1 LETKIEKYFSGSGIT
16 KNIHWKEK
24 KNKNRLKKFFFLEK
38 MTMKRSIYEND
49 LIRKYCHQD
58 GRTTFTHILSNSNL
72 SFSIP
77 EENVINFYEEYMD
90 YKGKDNGY
98 LCEIRHNDCIMN
110 DNKNK
115 SPVCID
121 MIITTNDG
129 YDPEFETII
138 NKICQHIHNITI
150 DKSNVIITLQAE
162 NKDDDDDELN
172 GKFYGVRFCLPL
184 LKLTRYENI
193 SVMNTVMTKCQEY
206 LNDKTDE
213 LGVSFKFSVP
223 NTVALI
229 GSQDIYENNIHIA
242 YNCPK
247 IYSPDTKKRVKLV
260 KTDIDDPFS
269 DYFIYPLKQIN
280 RSREVEWMTK
290 MNTKGKQPMLYV
302 LSAYYPTMYDK
313 IQSVETPVMN
323 EFEIDVPT
331 EKDDNPTTPA
341 EEEKPIEVP
350 FHVKYEKMTSGIQG
364 DIADMF
370 YEDMKDDVK
379 TSYDVFGN
387 FFICIWDNQDKLW
400 KINKN
405 TGQLTQSILNWG
417 KKVHNDVN
425 IELDRI
431 KAKYSREHPEF
442 CKAFALGK
450 KYNELYKKLGTLSTC
465 KAIAE
470 IVAGKRNQTYF
481 MDRLN
486 IEQKTLLP
494 IKNGKII
501 NLATGEVRERTK
513 TDLFSYESPVEY
525 LVKDKYE
532 EAEKYMLTLCC
543 GDVGL
548 MAVLQV
554 LFGYII
560 TGMNNQKI
568 IPIITGGGDNGKSTL
583 CLLIKEI
590 LGKNFATPA
599 NKKCFIQ
606 TRDTSAHNAEFIS
619 LMGGYRFTY
628 LSETKED
635 DVLRDEEIKKM
646 VGDDTVKIRA
656 CGGKEEVEVR
666 FQCKCLIATNHIP
679 KFKKDDRTLTDKI
692 LAIPFNHTFPKDR
705 TKTMDEIIEPLKNE
719 MFSWIVQGAIRFLK
733 DKKIDTEYP
742 ALVEAKEKFLHHND
756 FLEDFLKDRC
766 IVDPKPDGMSSADY
780 SKTRIDSDKW
790 FERSRLWKEW
800 REYVDE
806 MDDPDLR
813 KIKRSTLYMSVK
825 AKFGDVY
832 KVSSEYYRGFRLRH
846 KYDGNQQCHRDPY
859 SKEEE
864 DEMRTNNAQLNHTLR
879 TAQSKFGNEISIVPY
894 LPPN

>member
-1 LETKIEKYFSGSGIT
+1 
-16 KNIHWKEK
+16 
-24 KNKNRLKKFFFLEK
+24 
-38 MTMKRSIYEND
+38 MTTSRNEYDHE
-49 LIRKYCHQD
+49 LIRKYNANVPEN
-58 GRTTFTHILSNSNL
+58 GKMAFTHTMSDAKLSYT
-72 SFSIP
+72 IP
-77 EENVINFYEEYMD
+77 DDKIMDFYEEYM
-90 YKGKDNGY
+90 N
-98 LCEIRHNDCIMN
+98 CEGEGDRYVCELRYDTR
-110 DNKNK
+110 NKK
-115 SPVCID
+115 SPAYID
-121 MIITTNDG
+121 MLIDGSKLITKDGTGSDIKTIIDKI
-129 YDPEFETII
+129 YEPII
-138 NKICQHIHNITI
+138 NKMCMFIHNATA
-150 DKSNVIITLQAE
+150 DKNNNIITLQGL
-162 NKDDDDDELN
+162 NNDDETF
-172 GKFYGVRFCLPL
+172 GKFYGVRYCLPFL
-184 LKLTRYENI
+184 RLTKDENDKLKDNI
-193 SVMNTVMTKCQEY
+193 ESKSKEY
-206 LNDKTDE
+206 LNEKIDDFDITFD
-213 LGVSFKFSVP
+213 FKVP
-223 NTVALI
+223 NYVALM
-229 GSQDIYENNIHIA
+229 GSQDTYDGRQHIV
-242 YNCPK
+242 YDNPK
-247 IYSPDTKKRVKLV
+247 IFSAETRKRIELIKSDDTFY
-260 KTDIDDPFS
+260 DC
-269 DYFIYPLKQIN
+269 FIYPLRQN
-280 RSREVEWMTK
+280 GREKEVMWMKK
-290 MNTKGKQPMLYV
+290 MIDNGKHPILYV
-302 LSAYYPTMYDK
+302 LSKYYPDIYASGV
-313 IQSVETPVMN
+313 QETPAIENVQ
-323 EFEIDVPT
+323 ETSQPDV
-331 EKDDNPTTPA
+331 NPSSQPEEATPA
-341 EEEKPIEVP
+341 EIPLHI
-350 FHVKYEKMTSGIQG
+350 KYEKMTSGIQG

-387 FFICIWDNQDKLW
+387 FFICIWDNYDKLW

-417 KKVHNDVN
+417 KKVHNDVS
-425 IELDRI
+425 IELDKI
-431 KAKYSREHPEF
+431 KSKYSHEHPEF

-481 MDRLN
+481 MDKLN

-548 MAVLQV
+548 MEVLQV
-554 LFGYII
+554 LFGYIL

-705 TKTMDEIIEPLKNE
+705 TKTMDEIIEPLKDE
-719 MFSWIVQGAIRFLK
+719 MFSWMVQGAIKFLK
-733 DKKIDTEYP
+733 DKRINTEYP

-766 IVDPKPDGMSSADY
+766 IEDPKPEGMSMADY
-780 SKTRIDSDKW
+780 AKTRVDSKKW
-790 FERSRLWKEW
+790 FERSRLWKVW

-806 MDDPDLR
+806 MDDPELR

-825 AKFGDVY
+825 AKFGDVH
-832 KVSSEYYRGFRLRH
+832 KSSSEYYRGFRLRK
-846 KYDGNQQCHRDPY
+846 KYDGGQMCHNEPYTKDEIEETKDKAKDELINQSLKSVQG
-859 SKEEE
+859 
-864 DEMRTNNAQLNHTLR
+864 
-879 TAQSKFGNEISIVPY
+879 KFGNELVIVPH